1 MPSPSR
7 SAAPCRAIAGRP
19 PPTSAEPLPGEVSQQ
34 VVGFGAFAALER
46 GKPTGEGRVV
56 RIAEFFL
63 VDSLDDQ
70 GRGKADA
77 LGAGDVVGQRVAHRQ
92 DRKSTRLN

>member
-46 GKPTGEGRVV
+46 GKPTGESRVV

-63 VDSLDDQ
+63 AASLHDPA
-70 GRGKADA
+70 RGKADELRRA
-77 LGAGDVVGQRVAHRQ
+77 SGRGRVCTSGWYSVGGR
-92 DRKSTRLN
+92 